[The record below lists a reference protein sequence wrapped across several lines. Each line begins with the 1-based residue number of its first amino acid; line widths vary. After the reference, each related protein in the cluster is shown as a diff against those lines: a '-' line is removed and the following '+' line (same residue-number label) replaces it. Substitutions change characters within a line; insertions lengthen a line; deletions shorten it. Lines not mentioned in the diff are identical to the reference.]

1 MEHVREL
8 PEVTPHVFELAK
20 KDGYLATN
28 SLLMDAVVIA
38 RAYGALDSD
47 ANQFPDSLDGLRIS
61 NLPISEWLDGALEFV
76 RQAVPRKGLIVVFSP
91 LLKPVAADLESKLS
105 ESALL

>member
-8 PEVTPHVFELAK
+8 PESCVFELAK

-28 SLLMDAVVIA
+28 SLLMDAVVIS

-47 ANQFPDSLDGLRIS
+47 ANPFPDSLDGLRICS
-61 NLPISEWLDGALEFV
+61 TPISEWLDGA
-76 RQAVPRKGLIVVFSP
+76 
-91 LLKPVAADLESKLS
+91 
-105 ESALL
+105 